1 MQVIGGNLIEFGEF
15 RLDPEKKILWRGE
28 EVVSLPLKSIEL
40 LCVLIEN
47 RGAVVG
53 KDALMERVW
62 KDSFVEESVLTQNIY
77 LLRKTLQHQG
87 DGKNL
92 IKNVPRRGYLFGGEV
107 RHILSEPAAG
117 RLNLPE
123 MNGAATIIERHLFER
138 IEYEETDDAPDLI
151 VEKTA
156 PPLESKT
163 QTFSR
168 VYQIASAGILLLT
181 IITSAAFYFRG
192 DSRPAVA
199 SVPPPIK
206 LKSVASPS
214 AVKTLAILP
223 LRIHDEKEK
232 SFAESFAGDLSVRL
246 GSLNKFAVVPFALV
260 QERGRTN
267 AELKV
272 EYVLDGEVSAANN
285 LYAATLRLLDV
296 KTGAEVWA
304 SKFADADLVRL
315 EDAIS
320 NKTAQAVTN
329 QLTAQEKETISKRLP
344 TNLAAYESFQT
355 GYALWRRR
363 EDGQHIAYFK
373 RAIEADASFA
383 RAYVALAGA
392 EAMDGTL
399 DAAEENLR
407 KAFEL
412 DDNSADAY
420 AVQGFIRI
428 FYYRDW
434 TGAEASL
441 KNALALDA
449 NNVNAHHWLAVF
461 YSIHRRLNEA
471 KTEMQIALE
480 LDPTNP
486 TLLGDLAQL
495 HYFAGD
501 KDSAVRYCE
510 IALAFAPNHIFAAQY
525 LNLVNQPPP
534 VFDKE
539 STLNQLSQADQN
551 IFATTYIN
559 VDPRYDALRDDAR
572 FQKILQQM
580 NLNR

>member
-1 MQVIGGNLIEFGEF
+1 MQALGSNLIEFGEF
-15 RLDPEKKILWRGE
+15 RLDAEKKILWRGE
-28 EVVSLPLKSIEL
+28 AVVSLPLKSIEL
-40 LCVLIEN
+40 LCVLIE
-47 RGAVVG
+47 RPGEVVG
-53 KDALMERVW
+53 KDALIERVW

-77 LLRKTLQHQG
+77 LLRKTLQTKG

-107 RHILSEPAAG
+107 RELRLDAPAPANG
-117 RLNLPE
+117 S
-123 MNGAATIIERHLFER
+123 NGAATIIERHLFEK
-138 IEYEETDDAPDLI
+138 IEYEETDGAPDSVI
-151 VEKTA
+151 EKSVA
-156 PPLESKT
+156 PLEIKT
-163 QTFSR
+163 QISPQR
-168 VYQIASAGILLLT
+168 IYQIAFAGLLLLT
-181 IITSAAFYFRG
+181 IITVAAFYFRG
-192 DSRPAVA
+192 DSRPSAV
-199 SVPPPIK
+199 SSPSPIK
-206 LKSVASPS
+206 LKSVVSPS

-246 GSLNKFAVVPFALV
+246 GSTNKFAVVPFALV

-272 EYVLDGEVSAANN
+272 DYVLDGEVSAVNN
-285 LYAATLRLLDV
+285 FYAATLRLLDV
-296 KTGAEVWA
+296 KTGAEVWTG
-304 SKFADADLVRL
+304 KFADANLIRL

-329 QLTAQEKETISKRLP
+329 QLTAQERETISKRLP
-344 TNLAAYESFQT
+344 TNLAAYENFQT

-363 EDGQHIAYFK
+363 EDGRRSAYFK

-392 EAMDGTL
+392 EAMDGAKDL
-399 DAAEENLR
+399 AEANLN

-428 FYYRDW
+428 FYYSDW

-461 YSIHRRLNEA
+461 YSIHRRLDEA
-471 KTEMQIALE
+471 KAEMQIALE

-510 IALAFAPNHIFAAQY
+510 TALEFAPNHIFAAQY
-525 LNLVNQPPP
+525 LNSINQPPT
-534 VFDKE
+534 VLDKE
-539 STLNQLSQADQN
+539 STLNQLSQADRN
-551 IFATTYIN
+551 IFAAAYIN

-572 FQKILQQM
+572 FQEILQKIK
-580 NLNR
+580 LNR